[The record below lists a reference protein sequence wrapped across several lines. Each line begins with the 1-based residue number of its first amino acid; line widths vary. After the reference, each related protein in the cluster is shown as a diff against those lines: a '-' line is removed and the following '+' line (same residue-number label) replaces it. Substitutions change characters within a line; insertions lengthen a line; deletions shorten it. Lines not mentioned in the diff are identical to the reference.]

1 MHAAPAPRRSAAVAR
16 AWLLCLTVGLALG
29 LGGCASS
36 RVIDSEVRSFSGS
49 VAPATP
55 ATYRFDRLPS
65 QQSSGAN
72 AQAAQERLEALA
84 SDAMAD
90 VGLTQSDSNPQYL
103 VQISA
108 TVEQMV
114 RTPVRPPFAPFAP
127 FTPFGMRGFWGF
139 HHPPVGFG
147 MNWAMEPPWSR
158 YIVQIVLRDSSSK
171 QVVFESAAQH
181 SGPWSDAGNILPAVL
196 RAALRDYPNPAP
208 QGATVRVEVG
218 PQGLTDRP

>member
-16 AWLLCLTVGLALG
+16 AWLLSLTVGLALG

-65 QQSSGAN
+65 QQSSDAN

-84 SDAMAD
+84 SAAFADA
-90 VGLTQSDSNPQYL
+90 GLAQSDSNPQYL
-103 VQISA
+103 AQISA
-108 TVEQMV
+108 TVEQIA
-114 RTPVRPPFAPFAP
+114 RTPAHPPFAPF
-127 FTPFGMRGFWGF
+127 GVGGFWGF
-139 HHPPVGFG
+139 QHPPIGFG
-147 MNWAMEPPWSR
+147 MNWAMQPPWSR
-158 YIVQIVLRDSSSK
+158 YVVQLVLRDSSSK
-171 QVVFESAAQH
+171 QVLFESAAQH
-181 SGPWSDAGNILPAVL
+181 IGPWSDTANILPAVL

-208 QGATVRVEVG
+208 QGTTVQVEVG

>member
-1 MHAAPAPRRSAAVAR
+1 MSSATTLPLRWTGSLVR
-16 AWLLCLTVGLALG
+16 LVLLCLTLG
-29 LGGCASS
+29 LGACAST
-36 RVIDSEVRSFSGS
+36 RVIDSEVRSFAGN

-65 QQSSGAN
+65 QQSPDTR
-72 AQAAQERLEALA
+72 AQAVQERLETLAGVAL
-84 SDAMAD
+84 AD

-103 VQISA
+103 AQISA
-108 TVEQMV
+108 TVEQMA
-114 RTPVRPPFAPFAP
+114 RTPVVPSW
-127 FTPFGMRGFWGF
+127 GLGGFWGL

-158 YIVQIVLRDSSSK
+158 YVMQIVLREASSK

-181 SGPWSDAGNILPAVL
+181 IGPWSDSANILPAVL

-208 QGATVRVEVG
+208 QGTTVRVEVG

>member
-16 AWLLCLTVGLALG
+16 AWLLSLAVGLALG

-55 ATYRFDRLPS
+55 ATYGFDRLPS
-65 QQSSGAN
+65 QSGDAR
-72 AQAAQERLEALA
+72 AQAAQERLEVLA
-84 SDAMAD
+84 SAALAD
-90 VGLTQSDSNPQYL
+90 VGLTQSDNNPQYL
-103 VQISA
+103 AQISA
-108 TVEQMV
+108 TVEQIA
-114 RTPVRPPFAPFAP
+114 RTPVRPPFAPFASI
-127 FTPFGMRGFWGF
+127 GMGGFWGF
-139 HHPPVGFG
+139 HQPSVGFG

-158 YIVQIVLRDSSSK
+158 YIVQIVLRDSGSK
-171 QVVFESAAQH
+171 QVVFDSAAQH
-181 SGPWSDAGNILPAVL
+181 IGPWSDAANVLPAVL

-208 QGATVRVEVG
+208 QGTTVRVEVG

>member
-1 MHAAPAPRRSAAVAR
+1 MHAAAPALCRQSAVAR
-16 AWLLCLTVGLALG
+16 AWLLSLAVGLALG

-55 ATYRFDRLPS
+55 ATYGFDRLPS
-65 QQSSGAN
+65 QSGDAR

-84 SDAMAD
+84 SAALAD

-103 VQISA
+103 AQISA
-108 TVEQMV
+108 TVEQMA
-114 RTPVRPPFAPFAP
+114 RTPVVPSW
-127 FTPFGMRGFWGF
+127 GLSGFWGF
-139 HHPPVGFG
+139 HQPSVGFG

-158 YIVQIVLRDSSSK
+158 YVVQIVLRDSGSK

-181 SGPWSDAGNILPAVL
+181 IGPWSDAANILPAVL

-208 QGATVRVEVG
+208 QGTTVRVEVG

>member
-1 MHAAPAPRRSAAVAR
+1 MHAAAPAPNRQSAVAR
-16 AWLLCLTVGLALG
+16 AWLLSLAVGLALG

-55 ATYRFDRLPS
+55 ATYGFDRLPS
-65 QQSSGAN
+65 QSGDAR

-84 SDAMAD
+84 SAALAD

-103 VQISA
+103 AQISA
-108 TVEQMV
+108 TVEQMA
-114 RTPVRPPFAPFAP
+114 RTPVVPSW
-127 FTPFGMRGFWGF
+127 GLSGFWGF
-139 HHPPVGFG
+139 HQPSVGFG

-158 YIVQIVLRDSSSK
+158 YVVQIVLRDSGSK

-181 SGPWSDAGNILPAVL
+181 IGPWSDAANILPAVL

-208 QGATVRVEVG
+208 QGTTVRVEVG

>member
-1 MHAAPAPRRSAAVAR
+1 MHAAPAPNKGAAKLR
-16 AWLLCLTVGLALG
+16 ALLLFVMAGLTLG
-29 LGGCASS
+29 LGACAST

-49 VAPATP
+49 VAPSAP

-65 QQSSGAN
+65 QQNSDAN
-72 AQAAQERLEALA
+72 IQATQERLEALA
-84 SDAMAD
+84 SDALAD

-103 VQISA
+103 AQISA
-108 TVEQMV
+108 AVEQV
-114 RTPVRPPFAPFAP
+114 ARTPVRPPFAPI
-127 FTPFGMRGFWGF
+127 GLGGFWGF

-147 MNWAMEPPWSR
+147 MNWAMEPPWHR
-158 YIVQIVLRDSSSK
+158 YVVQIVLRESSSK

-181 SGPWSDAGNILPAVL
+181 IGPWSDAANILPAVL

-208 QGATVRVEVG
+208 QGTTVRVEVG

>member
-1 MHAAPAPRRSAAVAR
+1 MHAAAHALCRQSAVAR
-16 AWLLCLTVGLALG
+16 AWLLSLAVGLALG

-55 ATYRFDRLPS
+55 ATYGFDRLPS
-65 QQSSGAN
+65 QSGDAR

-84 SDAMAD
+84 SAALAD

-103 VQISA
+103 AQISA
-108 TVEQMV
+108 TVEQMA
-114 RTPVRPPFAPFAP
+114 RTPVVPSW
-127 FTPFGMRGFWGF
+127 GLSGFWGF
-139 HHPPVGFG
+139 HQPSVGFG

-158 YIVQIVLRDSSSK
+158 YVVQIVLRDSGSK

-181 SGPWSDAGNILPAVL
+181 IGPWSDAANILPAVL

-208 QGATVRVEVG
+208 QGTTVRVEVG

>member
-1 MHAAPAPRRSAAVAR
+1 MHAAPAPRTSAAVAR
-16 AWLLCLTVGLALG
+16 AWLLSLTAGLALG

-49 VAPATP
+49 VAPITQT
-55 ATYRFDRLPS
+55 TYSFDRLPS
-65 QQSSGAN
+65 QSSDTT

-84 SDAMAD
+84 NAALAD
-90 VGLTQSDSNPQYL
+90 VGLTQSDSSPLYL
-103 VQISA
+103 AQISA
-108 TVEQMV
+108 TVEQV
-114 RTPVRPPFAPFAP
+114 ARTPVRPPFTPFASI
-127 FTPFGMRGFWGF
+127 GMGGFWGF
-139 HHPPVGFG
+139 HQPSVGFG
-147 MNWAMEPPWSR
+147 MNWTMEPPWNR
-158 YIVQIVLRDSSSK
+158 YVVQIVLRDSNSK

-181 SGPWSDAGNILPAVL
+181 IGPWSDGANILPAVL

>member
-16 AWLLCLTVGLALG
+16 AWLLSLTAGLALG

-36 RVIDSEVRSFSGS
+36 RVIDSEVRSFSGN

-55 ATYRFDRLPS
+55 ATYSFDRLPS
-65 QQSSGAN
+65 QSG
-72 AQAAQERLEALA
+72 EALA
-84 SDAMAD
+84 STALAD
-90 VGLTQSDSNPQYL
+90 VGLTQSDSSPQYL
-103 VQISA
+103 AQISA
-108 TVEQMV
+108 TVEQIV
-114 RTPVRPPFAPFAP
+114 RTPVRPPFAPF
-127 FTPFGMRGFWGF
+127 GISGFWGF

-158 YIVQIVLRDSSSK
+158 YIVQIVLRDSGSK

-181 SGPWSDAGNILPAVL
+181 IGPWSDATNILPAVL

-208 QGATVRVEVG
+208 QGTTVRVEVG

>member
-1 MHAAPAPRRSAAVAR
+1 MHAAPASRRSAAVAR
-16 AWLLCLTVGLALG
+16 AWLLSLTVGLALG

-49 VAPATP
+49 VAPITQT
-55 ATYRFDRLPS
+55 TYSFDRLPS
-65 QQSSGAN
+65 QSSDTT

-84 SDAMAD
+84 SAALAD
-90 VGLTQSDSNPQYL
+90 VGLTQSDSSPLYL
-103 VQISA
+103 AQISA
-108 TVEQMV
+108 TVEQIV
-114 RTPVRPPFAPFAP
+114 RTPVRPPFAPF
-127 FTPFGMRGFWGF
+127 GISGFWGF

-181 SGPWSDAGNILPAVL
+181 IGPWSDAANILPAVL

-208 QGATVRVEVG
+208 QGTTVRVEVG

>member
-16 AWLLCLTVGLALG
+16 AWLLSLTAGLALG

-49 VAPATP
+49 VAPITQT
-55 ATYRFDRLPS
+55 TYSFDRLPS
-65 QQSSGAN
+65 QSSDTT

-84 SDAMAD
+84 SAALAD
-90 VGLTQSDSNPQYL
+90 VGLTQSDSSPLYL
-103 VQISA
+103 AQISA
-108 TVEQMV
+108 TVEQIV
-114 RTPVRPPFAPFAP
+114 RTPVRPPFAPF
-127 FTPFGMRGFWGF
+127 GISGFWAF

-147 MNWAMEPPWSR
+147 MNWAMEPPWNR
-158 YIVQIVLRDSSSK
+158 YVVQIVLRDSNSK

-181 SGPWSDAGNILPAVL
+181 IGPWSDAANILPAVL

-208 QGATVRVEVG
+208 QGTTVRVEVG